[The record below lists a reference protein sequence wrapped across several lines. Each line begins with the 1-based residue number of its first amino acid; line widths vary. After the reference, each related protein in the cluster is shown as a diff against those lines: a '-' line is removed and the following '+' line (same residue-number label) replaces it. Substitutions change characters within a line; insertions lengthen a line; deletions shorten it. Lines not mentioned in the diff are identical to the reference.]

1 MQMKRLMK
9 TSIAKL
15 KQNLNPFSNYYARS
29 FKLSLHSSVMLAF
42 NQTLRNARSQKII
55 SNNDF
60 HKLVLFV
67 KKYDVRSNLTI
78 LSQAILKSDNKAN
91 TDLLVLIKL
100 LSLYTTINSKNKNEL
115 LQILKVK
122 KVLKKVI
129 EYYIDHFGK
138 KWSDLATKLFASIVV
153 FESTKQT
160 VLNCQVDQVRQIYW
174 NSHLFLASMLAE
186 YFHNLNGTDYSV
198 FNDVAIFEILQF
210 EQSLYFYK
218 NERYSLKNYINYND
232 LSQQV
237 NLVYERIKKSVV
249 NHHLPQFHLFLSHL
263 NEISK
268 YIRLSDLPPMT
279 PSQIIS
285 LILSY
290 LLLIGWAVIIL
301 VPLIQIV
308 VLSFDGKGGNFLGT
322 TNVLGDRGPWIN
334 YQILFTQTLFVNW
347 LENSLIVAFAT
358 MFATV
363 FFTFLLGYAFSR
375 FRFPGRRS
383 SIITVMLLQMIPS
396 VAALTAFLVLF
407 NLTNL
412 PVLLY
417 LIIIY
422 TGGGLTGNTFILK
435 GYLDSIPVDLDE
447 AAKIDGSST
456 LRVFGSIIIPLA
468 KPMLAIIAL
477 WSFIGPF
484 GDVILPQLLVLGNR
498 PEDYT
503 MAAGLRTLIR
513 GANPFQY
520 VFLAGALI
528 TSIPLTILFI
538 IAQKFLV
545 SGLTKGA
552 VK

>member
-1 MQMKRLMK
+1 MK

-42 NQTLRNARSQKII
+42 SQTLRNTRSQKII

-78 LSQAILKSDNKAN
+78 LSQAILKSDSKAN

-129 EYYIDHFGK
+129 EYYVDHFGK
-138 KWSDLATKLFASIVV
+138 KWSDLATKLFASIAV

-174 NSHLFLASMLAE
+174 NSRLFLASMLAE

-237 NLVYERIKKSVV
+237 NLVYERIKKSVAS
-249 NHHLPQFHLFLSHL
+249 HHLSQFHLFLSHL

-456 LRVFGSIIIPLA
+456 IRVFGSIIIPLA

-498 PEDYT
+498 PQDYT

-513 GANPFQY
+513 AANPFQY

>member
-138 KWSDLATKLFASIVV
+138 KWSDLATKLFASIAI

-174 NSHLFLASMLAE
+174 NSRLFLASMLTE

-218 NERYSLKNYINYND
+218 NERYSLKNYINYNE

-279 PSQIIS
+279 LSQIIS

-498 PEDYT
+498 PQDYT
-503 MAAGLRTLIR
+503 MAAGLRTLIS